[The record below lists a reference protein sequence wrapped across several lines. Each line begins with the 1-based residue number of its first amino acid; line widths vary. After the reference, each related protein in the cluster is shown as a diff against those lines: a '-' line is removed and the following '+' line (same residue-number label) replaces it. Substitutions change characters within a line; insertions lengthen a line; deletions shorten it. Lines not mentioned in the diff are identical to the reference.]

1 MSIRLAWHS
10 NLSLASMNRQDQVAN
25 LLIIVSGILSNDERV
40 FRMSFLGIAQ
50 IDRQDFELKES
61 EKEK

>member
-1 MSIRLAWHS
+1 MSIRLALHS
-10 NLSLASMNRQDQVAN
+10 NLSLASMNRQNQVAN

>member
-1 MSIRLAWHS
+1 MSIRLALHS
-10 NLSLASMNRQDQVAN
+10 NLSLASMNRQNQVAN

-50 IDRQDFELKES
+50 IDRQDFESKES